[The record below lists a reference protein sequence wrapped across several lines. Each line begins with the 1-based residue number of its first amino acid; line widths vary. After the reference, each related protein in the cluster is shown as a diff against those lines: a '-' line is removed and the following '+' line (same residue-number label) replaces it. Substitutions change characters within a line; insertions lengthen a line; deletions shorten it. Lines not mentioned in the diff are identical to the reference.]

1 MSDYSQLDLEKAFIK
16 LDIKKGDSIFLTTG
30 LGMLGIPNT
39 KSKNYLNVSSNWILM
54 SLLKLIGKKGNIF
67 VPTYSYSFGKKNKY
81 FNPLTTKADIGFFPN
96 FFLKKKNVFRSPDPM
111 MSIAGIGPKAK
122 FILHGISNSSFGKNC
137 ALERLLKIRNLKC
150 CHIGLGYN
158 WIPFMHYLDWK
169 NKVPFRF
176 DKPFFGFIKK
186 KNKKVKIKWI
196 YSARYLRKETL
207 SNGFKIGKKAV
218 QKKLY
223 KSVNLG
229 KSLVYIINY
238 RKFFDFSLKL
248 TKKNKWLTVDGPKF
262 KT

>member
-186 KNKKVKIKWI
+186 KI
-196 YSARYLRKETL
+196 
-207 SNGFKIGKKAV
+207 
-218 QKKLY
+218 KKL
-223 KSVNLG
+223 KLNG
-229 KSLVYIINY
+229 YILLDI
-238 RKFFDFSLKL
+238 FE
-248 TKKNKWLTVDGPKF
+248 KKH
-262 KT
+262 